1 METHPVSIES
11 LFEQVESYGKTS
23 YELTRLRLLETTT
36 IVVTSLIS
44 ALSVIVTISLFVL
57 VLSLGV
63 ALWLGDLLGKPYYG
77 FFIVA
82 AFYLLAALVM
92 HFFLSKWI
100 RTLISGLIITQALQ

>member
-1 METHPVSIES
+1 
-11 LFEQVESYGKTS
+11 
-23 YELTRLRLLETTT
+23 LETTT